1 MKILVITKGLR
12 IALWAPLSLLKMKTI
27 YKPLISKVES
37 EEKPESLN
45 INLLGEKPF
54 NQTEEPNN
62 IKSLPSSV
70 HKILKDFKKEF
81 GSFNLV
87 DIDAAD
93 GTKVK
98 IIL

>member
-1 MKILVITKGLR
+1 MKIIVKAKGVR
-12 IALWAPLSLLKMKTI
+12 IALWAPLSLLKMKAI

-45 INLLGEKPF
+45 ITLLGEEPF
-54 NQTEEPNN
+54 TQTEEPNN
-62 IKSLPSSV
+62 TKSLPSSV

-81 GSFNLV
+81 GSFTLV

>member
-1 MKILVITKGLR
+1 MKIIVKAKGVR
-12 IALWAPLSLLKMKTI
+12 IALWAPLSLLRMKAI

-45 INLLGEKPF
+45 ITLLGEEPF
-54 NQTEEPNN
+54 TQTEEPNN
-62 IKSLPSSV
+62 TKSLPSSV

-81 GSFNLV
+81 GSFTLV
-87 DIDAAD
+87 DNDAAD